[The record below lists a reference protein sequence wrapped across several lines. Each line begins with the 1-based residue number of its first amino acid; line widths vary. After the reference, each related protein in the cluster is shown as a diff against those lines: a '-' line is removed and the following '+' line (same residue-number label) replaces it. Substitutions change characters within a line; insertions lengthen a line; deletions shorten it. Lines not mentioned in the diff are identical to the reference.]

1 MGEPENRSIR
11 NGQPHAGCVE
21 AERDGLVPSMAVFQ
35 RKEEAYFFF
44 VIHLH
49 RLFHSVSN
57 TEGEWAVN
65 VPISTT

>member
-35 RKEEAYFFF
+35 
-44 VIHLH
+44 
-49 RLFHSVSN
+49 
-57 TEGEWAVN
+57 
-65 VPISTT
+65 